1 MKLSHVAHALYC
13 EPWAIRP
20 DMYLTMHNI
29 LQMHMRG
36 EMPETSAL
44 WGMDDDKPTGP
55 LAYEII
61 DGVAVVPI
69 SGVLGKR
76 MSNFEK
82 SCGGCDYDDITA
94 VVKMIDDDPAIKA
107 AVFDYDSPGG
117 NVTGL
122 REAAQ
127 AVKQINKPSVAYT
140 ELVAA
145 SAAYYLM
152 CGSDAVYTAYSS
164 QVGCIGTIMSF
175 LDLSKYYEN
184 AGAKV
189 EVISSGI
196 HKGAGIPGTSLT
208 EEQRTLLENN
218 VMSLADEFYSWV
230 RLSRGAIKESD
241 MQGQC
246 FRGSEAVKIGL
257 TDRVGSLSDAI
268 AEAKAMTARR

>member
-36 EMPETSAL
+36 EIPETSAL

-61 DGVAVVPI
+61 DGIAVVPI

-82 SCGGCDYDDITA
+82 SCGCCDYDDIQQAIEKINNDQEVRA
-94 VVKMIDDDPAIKA
+94 V
-107 AVFDYDSPGG
+107 VFDYDSPGG

-127 AVKQINKPSVAYT
+127 AIKQMKKKSVAYT

-152 CGSDAVYTAYSS
+152 CGSDAIYAAYSS
-164 QVGCIGTIMSF
+164 QVGCIGMIMSF

-189 EVISSGI
+189 EVIASGI

-208 EEQRTLLENN
+208 EEQRELLENN
-218 VMSLADEFYSWV
+218 VMELAQEYYDWV
-230 RLSRGAIKESD
+230 RLSRGAITD
-241 MQGQC
+241 DNMQGQC

-257 TDRVGSLSDAI
+257 TDRVGSLQDAI
-268 AEAKAMTARR
+268 TEAKAMMARR